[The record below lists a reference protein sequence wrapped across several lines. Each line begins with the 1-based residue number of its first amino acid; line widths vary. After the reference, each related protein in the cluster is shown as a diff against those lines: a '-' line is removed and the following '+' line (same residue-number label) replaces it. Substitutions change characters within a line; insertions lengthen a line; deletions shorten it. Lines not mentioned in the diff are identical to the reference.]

1 MQRTL
6 TSLLATLS
14 ILSLPVVLYAQGSSD
29 PSAGKPQRA
38 TQAKPAAAAAAKSG
52 KVEARSRVE
61 IRTELGTMVVELY
74 NETPQHRDNFL
85 KLAKEHY
92 YDSLLWHRVI
102 PAFMVQGGDPNSK
115 HAAAGVPLGNGGP
128 GYTVPAEIVPG
139 LTHKKGALAAARQGD
154 QVNPTKASSG
164 SQFYIVQGKP
174 FTAAEL
180 DMVVQ
185 RNGRFGTPVSY
196 TPEQVQAYST
206 VGGAPHLDG
215 AYTVFGEVVEGLDV
229 IDRIAAVE
237 RNPMDRPL
245 TDIHMW
251 MRVLP

>member
-6 TSLLATLS
+6 TTLLATLS
-14 ILSLPVVLYAQGSSD
+14 ILTLSAQ
-29 PSAGKPQRA
+29 K
-38 TQAKPAAAAAAKSG
+38 T
-52 KVEARSRVE
+52 KVEKRPRVE

-85 KLAKEHY
+85 KLVKEQY
-92 YDSLLWHRVI
+92 YDSLLWHRII

-115 HAAAGVPLGNGGP
+115 HAPAGTPLGNGGP
-128 GYTVPAEIVPG
+128 GYTVPAEIIPG

-164 SQFYIVQGKP
+164 SQFYIVQGKT
-174 FTAAEL
+174 FSEQEMG
-180 DMVVQ
+180 MVSQ
-185 RNGRFGTPVSY
+185 RNASMGTPVTY
-196 TPEQVQAYST
+196 TPEQIKAYST

-215 AYTVFGEVVEGLDV
+215 AYTVFGEVVDGLEV
-229 IDRIAAVE
+229 IDKLAAVE
-237 RNPMDRPL
+237 RNQMDRPL